1 MDINNNNLINEFDE
15 NIRPHCWFCGN
26 NTHDIYTCTN
36 SLVLFLENNF
46 KQAIQTSNEHR
57 DPNIIS
63 EFLQCLNKVYLKI
76 LLQRISK
83 PRDNTRD
90 EMIDLL
96 INYYYKK

>member
-1 MDINNNNLINEFDE
+1 MESNNGKLKNESNEDIRE
-15 NIRPHCWFCGN
+15 HCWFCGN
-26 NTHDIYTCTN
+26 NSHDIYTCTN
-36 SLVLFLENNF
+36 SIVLFLENNF
-46 KQAIQTSNEHR
+46 KQAIRTSNENR

-63 EFLQCLNKVYLKI
+63 EFLECLNKVYLKI
-76 LLQRISK
+76 LLQRINK